1 MHELKTLEKLHKQ
14 EISLPKAY
22 ALMNHSKRP
31 ARFVKLKIHQDDK
44 TAQRL
49 LNLLFFLPLPVRP
62 VFFFAKRAL
71 SKEDQIFFKEML
83 IYAKGIKVDI
93 ESKDARISLRIY

>member
-22 ALMNHSKRP
+22 ALIDHSKRP
-31 ARFVKLKIHQDDK
+31 ARFVKIKIKQDDR

-49 LNLLFFLPLPVRP
+49 LNVLFLFPLPVRL
-62 VFFFAKRAL
+62 VYFFVKSSL
-71 SKEDQIFFKEML
+71 SKDDQRFFKEML
-83 IYAKGIKVDI
+83 LYAKGIKVDI
-93 ESKDARISLRIY
+93 ESKDAIISIRIY